1 MNHSPSLWGV
11 GKPKASR
18 WGDWPEKKRKVR
30 ELIQPM
36 HSPVCAWERGK
47 VGGSRTAPT
56 IEPLPFLRRG
66 VPCGRPLCCREGT
79 RPSPTIEPD
88 FPACAW
94 ERGKLNESLPLF
106 MGSRQA
112 EGEPVGGAALVKLM
126 SFIIL
131 CPLVCCFLGKSG
143 AGFFTILPTRIFYH
157 IKNGVA
163 GCLGL

>member
-18 WGDWPEKKRKVR
+18 WGDWPEKKRKAR
-30 ELIQPM
+30 ELIQPT
-36 HSPVCAWERGK
+36 HSHVGAWERGK

-79 RPSPTIEPD
+79 GPSPTIEPD

-94 ERGKLNESLPLF
+94 EQGK
-106 MGSRQA
+106 
-112 EGEPVGGAALVKLM
+112 
-126 SFIIL
+126 
-131 CPLVCCFLGKSG
+131 
-143 AGFFTILPTRIFYH
+143 
-157 IKNGVA
+157 
-163 GCLGL
+163 